1 MNTVVKDW
9 SLVSII
15 DNEHFLGRVLWGVV
29 VEDMSCRYLTDDYVS
44 TSKIIKIYHQLITT
58 NSGSIY
64 QVIGKGRLSTINY
77 DDFELLRNGFSPEQ
91 IFALCSSNKP
101 TMH

>member
-15 DNEHFLGRVLWGVV
+15 DNEHCIGQVLWGFV

-44 TSKIIKIYHQLITT
+44 TSKVIKIYHQLITT

-64 QVIGKGRLSTINY
+64 QVIGKDRLSTISY
-77 DDFELLRNGFSPEQ
+77 DDFELLRSGFSPEQ
-91 IFALCSSNKP
+91 IFALSNSSKP

>member
-9 SLVSII
+9 SLVSVI
-15 DNEHFLGRVLWGVV
+15 DDENCLGHVLWGIVV
-29 VEDMSCRYLTDDYVS
+29 DDTSCRYLVNDFVS

-58 NSGSIY
+58 NSKSIY
-64 QVIGKGRLSTINY
+64 QIVGKGRLTSINY
-77 DDFELLRNGFSPEQ
+77 VDFELLRNGFSPEQ
-91 IFALCSSNKP
+91 IFALSKSRKP

>member
-15 DNEHFLGRVLWGVV
+15 DDEHCLGQVLWGVV
-29 VEDMSCRYLTDDYVS
+29 VDDMSCRYLINDFVS

-64 QVIGKGRLSTINY
+64 QIIGKGRLTSINY
-77 DDFELLRNGFSPEQ
+77 GDFELLRNGFSPEQ
-91 IFALCSSNKP
+91 IFALSKSSKP